1 MNLPG
6 FLDTLSVKPFVK
18 GILTVLISGI
28 CLSLLFFLIA
38 YYRQISQKLVNRK
51 RTDLT
56 FQLKPLFTSALYKD
70 TFNQIDIIYK
80 LQLPVSLLFLVYLFL
95 FPIPQEHYFIFIT
108 LYGTLMLFINFLMFL
123 SAKDSVLR
131 HFFLKRIRILFEYFF
146 LLFFLVLI
154 LGSSNPVSAKT
165 PFLSSLIVVLRVLLM
180 IVLFITLWVIRH
192 TFSLDM
198 YLLNKPW
205 SDRLSKNG
213 KLFTELNEQVSGFL
227 FLGIFLTLI
236 TWNEVFTKEL
246 LNQSG
251 MSHPIILYFMTLLV
265 VILLDLFQ
273 RRLMFRYSWP
283 DEKYLIILN
292 HKVLLPVLMIAA
304 IVLVLI

>member
-1 MNLPG
+1 
-6 FLDTLSVKPFVK
+6 
-18 GILTVLISGI
+18 
-28 CLSLLFFLIA
+28 
-38 YYRQISQKLVNRK
+38 
-51 RTDLT
+51 
-56 FQLKPLFTSALYKD
+56 
-70 TFNQIDIIYK
+70 
-80 LQLPVSLLFLVYLFL
+80 
-95 FPIPQEHYFIFIT
+95 
-108 LYGTLMLFINFLMFL
+108 
-123 SAKDSVLR
+123 
-131 HFFLKRIRILFEYFF
+131 
-146 LLFFLVLI
+146 
-154 LGSSNPVSAKT
+154 
-165 PFLSSLIVVLRVLLM
+165 
-180 IVLFITLWVIRH
+180 
-192 TFSLDM
+192 M

-227 FLGIFLTLI
+227 FLGIFLTLS